1 MIGKDTMF
9 NERLTIPLHRNLN
22 IVPIDLNG
30 ISRNLDGRRSHFL
43 PRANVVLP
51 HVPGTSDHVTF
62 ENSFTQRSAAVKASI
77 VERAD
82 GATHIK
88 KGDRFAVG
96 VNRLAL
102 AFRQI

>member
-51 HVPGTSDHVTF
+51 HVPGTSDHVAF
-62 ENSFTQRSAAVKASI
+62 ENAFTERSAAMKASI
-77 VERAD
+77 IERAD
-82 GATHIK
+82 GAAHVVD
-88 KGDRFAVG
+88 GDRLSVG